1 MATARAEIR
10 ELIKDMQKIPPDLRK
25 QLRPALKKGAEPI
38 LAQAKANASWSTRI
52 PKATRIATTFTKK
65 RAGVAIRT
73 SAKKA
78 PHARPHENLGKPGSF
93 RHPVYALP
101 RKREMV
107 FGREIPGAFRD
118 TRWVNQKARPFL
130 FPAVEAKGD
139 AVVDELG
146 KTVMNIARENGWKG

>member
-10 ELIKDMQKIPPDLRK
+10 VLIKDMKKIPPDLRK
-25 QLRPALKKGAEPI
+25 QLRPALRKGAEPI
-38 LAQAKANASWSTRI
+38 LADAKIRAGWSTRI
-52 PKATRIATTFTKK
+52 PRATRIATTFTKK

-78 PHARPHENLGKPGSF
+78 PHARPYENLGNAGTF

-107 FGREIPGAFRD
+107 YGREIPGAFNK
-118 TRWVNQKARPFL
+118 TAWVPQSARPFL
-130 FPAVEAKGD
+130 FPAVDAKGG
-139 AVVDELG
+139 AVVDALG
-146 KTVMNIARENGWKG
+146 ETVVSIARENGWK